1 MFQTYKHTSMDF
13 LKNINKEFILT
24 SDFNFIKE
32 NYHYIF
38 KKGDDINL
46 GTVKVKTSDLNTSKA
61 EFYITEIENIDDVV
75 TQVAEL
81 LIKNVTRDVN
91 KYKKAAKKVLK
102 AWNESPEEFKQQKD
116 RYSKDTYKRR
126 GLLINKEYHQS
137 VFILFDNLSIH
148 PDYGFTTG
156 CGGDTY
162 YAKEVYEENLESIDQ
177 WLEKMKKELVS
188 SKIKKRLKNYIMK
201 NTVTIPIGKLE
212 ESIALSTDEIKV
224 SNSSKKSKSPKKP
237 EFPVKFTASQMNYFL
252 SEYGEAFLD
261 EEMIEEFNSQNDVDI
276 SPLLHW
282 EILVEHE
289 GYHHNDGQVCDY
301 TATFIHPDGHEY
313 YVGSSH
319 SLMTGW
325 NLWKDEEAQ
334 PS

>member
-1 MFQTYKHTSMDF
+1 MDF

-24 SDFNFIKE
+24 SDFNFIKK

-46 GTVKVKTSDLNTSKA
+46 GTVKVKTSDLNTSQA

-75 TQVAEL
+75 TQVAEAMVTSL
-81 LIKNVTRDVN
+81 TRDAS
-91 KYKKAAKKVLK
+91 KYKKIAKKVIK
-102 AWNESPEEFKQQKD
+102 AWNESPEKFKQQKD
-116 RYSKDTYKRR
+116 RYSKDTYKRLN
-126 GLLINKEYHQS
+126 LLNNKEYMQS
-137 VFILFDNLSIH
+137 VFTFFDKVSYH
-148 PDYGFTTG
+148 SDFRFSTG

-162 YAKEVYEENLESIDQ
+162 YAKEVYEEGLESIDK
-177 WLEKMKKELVS
+177 WIEKATKELAS
-188 SKIKKRLKNYIMK
+188 AKIKKRLKNYIMK
-201 NTVTIPIGKLE
+201 NTVTIPIGRLE
-212 ESIALSTDEIKV
+212 DSIALSVDEIKV
-224 SNSSKKSKSPKKP
+224 SNSSKKSKSPNKP
-237 EFPVKFTASQMNYFL
+237 EFPVKFTAIQMNYFL
-252 SEYGEAFLD
+252 SEYGEAYLD

-313 YVGSSH
+313 YVYSEH
-319 SLMTGW
+319 CLMTGW

-334 PS
+334 PA